1 MDALD
6 FGHGSSSA
14 AAPAA
19 GAASGSTTSAEG
31 WAASQ
36 AAAAGPIA
44 ATRRPS
50 RLSATLASPTA
61 VQEPAG
67 RPFALQHTG
76 SSALQ
81 QLPRID
87 SVSDV
92 DAKGNAS
99 PQPSRTPDK
108 VPPSSTLVLERSPN
122 QEKLAA
128 TTVSRLLKAYPWL
141 YFLSAIAP
149 LALALRWLCWRLYKA
164 AEYTA
169 IREELYFLR
178 PLKAKVAGV
187 LFWLAILLW
196 FQVCF
201 TWVWCDAGRCDQP
214 AYQEAMNVVWKLIIC
229 LTLFSVAGFIKCS
242 LARLLSYQ
250 FYRTAHFQ
258 KVKQAIEREL
268 YLIRLSKARRTLVCS
283 PPTPSPAVPGTGV
296 CSQAYAG
303 HPYAGMTVAGK
314 AGAWLAERGSTIW
327 RRGSAIMNPGHLR
340 NLADE
345 NEVEVC
351 DSGFSQMHE
360 ADVAT
365 GDGRASPFSLVARD
379 FSRHSCKS
387 ATAAADSSRHS
398 CKSFAADE
406 ERKDGMGGEIDCV
419 EVTAYIVPAGSGQ
432 KQHQQPPPR
441 MHTSSSDGIPLLSPP
456 GTRTHSLSAGIGA
469 APAALSDKPSGS
481 YSKPGK
487 QQAQCELQGSLSS
500 GLNNMQRAAVQNSRQ
515 PSFEEFCRA
524 PSLLGPAAKQKAGM
538 QGVRNWLGVGG
549 PRGSRTSKAAGSRIG
564 SHVSLRDMVPGVD
577 GMLLQPEVVEEVTNN
592 GRTMSDGG
600 DGLGKPMTEQ
610 ELAVLRK
617 AMGVNSYGTFV
628 DRYYGLSPK
637 EEAAH
642 LRHVERYAK
651 GLFHNIRGDA
661 DRDYLLPSDFW
672 LFFDGDI
679 DTATEAFAYFDR
691 NGDGSISCSE
701 LQESAAEMLCERKNI
716 AASIKD
722 TDSVVDSLETGM
734 GLLVHL
740 IFFCFYLLVWGIN
753 IVKGFTTFSATV
765 LALTFVFGNSARS
778 VFESAIFLFV
788 EHPYDVGDLLGM
800 PDSSM
805 ARVKKINLLYTQLTK
820 GSGELVWYP
829 NTQLQQMALINIS
842 RSGPRWEGHTWL
854 VDIDT
859 PDEVLESV
867 NAAVAEHVANH
878 AAHFNG
884 RPLVTWRGL
893 EEPLKIRLQIGVP
906 YSFSGEDL
914 RRLGTTRSALLG
926 VVRKELHRLGV
937 HYTLPATGSGQPA
950 VVYPAKF

>member
-6 FGHGSSSA
+6 FSQGSASA
-14 AAPAA
+14 AGPPVT
-19 GAASGSTTSAEG
+19 GTTPGAEG
-31 WAASQ
+31 WATSQ
-36 AAAAGPIA
+36 TAGTTA

-50 RLSATLASPTA
+50 RLSATLGGPTA
-61 VQEPAG
+61 VQEPSA
-67 RPFALQHTG
+67 RPFLVQHLASGT
-76 SSALQ
+76 LQ
-81 QLPRID
+81 QLQRID
-87 SVSDV
+87 SVSDA
-92 DAKGNAS
+92 DAQGNAGTQ
-99 PQPSRTPDK
+99 PQRTPD
-108 VPPSSTLVLERSPN
+108 N
-122 QEKLAA
+122 
-128 TTVSRLLKAYPWL
+128 AYPWL

-187 LFWLAILLW
+187 LFWLSILLW

-201 TWVWCDAGRCDQP
+201 TWVWCDAGRCEQP
-214 AYQEAMNVVWKLIIC
+214 AYQEAMTVVWKLLIC

-283 PPTPSPAVPGTGV
+283 PPAPTPAVPGTGV

-303 HPYAGMTVAGK
+303 HPYMGMTAAGK

-327 RRGSAIMNPGHLR
+327 HRGSALMSHGQVHGLR
-340 NLADE
+340 
-345 NEVEVC
+345 
-351 DSGFSQMHE
+351 G
-360 ADVAT
+360 
-365 GDGRASPFSLVARD
+365 
-379 FSRHSCKS
+379 SR
-387 ATAAADSSRHS
+387 TD
-398 CKSFAADE
+398 
-406 ERKDGMGGEIDCV
+406 
-419 EVTAYIVPAGSGQ
+419 
-432 KQHQQPPPR
+432 
-441 MHTSSSDGIPLLSPP
+441 
-456 GTRTHSLSAGIGA
+456 SLSAGMGI
-469 APAALSDKPSGS
+469 APAALPSKPSGS
-481 YSKPGK
+481 YVTPGMP
-487 QQAQCELQGSLSS
+487 QAQYELQGSPSS
-500 GLNNMQRAAVQNSRQ
+500 ALNMQQAAALNSRQ
-515 PSFEEFCRA
+515 PSFEDFCRA
-524 PSLLGPAAKQKAGM
+524 PSLLGPAAAQKAGA
-538 QGVRNWLGVGG
+538 QGVRHWLGVGG
-549 PRGSRTSKAAGSRIG
+549 SRGSRTSKAAGSRVG
-564 SHVSLRDMVPGVD
+564 SRISLPNMVPGVD

-592 GRTMSDGG
+592 GRTPSDS
-600 DGLGKPMTEQ
+600 GLGKPMTEQ

-617 AMGVNSYGTFV
+617 ALGVNSYGTFV

-642 LRHVERYAK
+642 LRQVKRYAK
-651 GLFHNIRGDA
+651 GLFHNIRGETA
-661 DRDYLLPSDFW
+661 RDHLLPCDFL
-672 LFFDGDI
+672 LFFDGDT
-679 DTATEAFAYFDR
+679 DTASEAFAYFDR

-734 GLLVHL
+734 GLLAHL

-800 PDSSM
+800 PDNSM
-805 ARVKKINLLYTQLTK
+805 ARVKKINLMYTQLTK
-820 GSGELVWYP
+820 GSGELVWHP
-829 NTQLQQMALINIS
+829 NTHLQQMAIVNIS

-854 VDIDT
+854 LDMDT
-859 PDEVLESV
+859 PNEVLAAV
-867 NAAVAEHVANH
+867 DAAVAEHVAGH
-878 AAHFNG
+878 SAHFNG
-884 RPLVTWRGL
+884 TPLVTWRGL
-893 EEPLKIRLQIGVP
+893 EEPLKIRLQVGVT

-914 RRLGTTRSALLG
+914 RRLATTRSALLG
-926 VVRKELHRLGV
+926 AVRKELQRQGV
-937 HYTLPATGSGQPA
+937 RYTLPTASGQPA
-950 VVYPAKF
+950 VAYPAKF